1 MANTPKLALP
11 EITAS
16 QSGKYITHNAGLQ
29 ILDAFVFCS
38 AKDRTNT
45 PPGAPSEGDVYL
57 ITAVAA
63 GDWAGHEDDLTQYYN
78 SAWAFYT
85 PSAGWVC
92 WVDDEAEY
100 YRFSAAWE
108 KLFGT
113 VIFDEITA
121 TIANITNL
129 HTTYN
134 ILDHTPASDQTGNGD
149 IIEDTVDE
157 NTVGFGGALC
167 LFSNGNWVDA
177 DHVEES
183 NGDAQMP
190 CLVLALEAGT
200 GASKKLLV
208 RGFARDD
215 SWTWNVGGEAG
226 KIYVGES
233 GALTQAQPATTG
245 DRIQV
250 VAYAKSST
258 VIFFNPD
265 NTIIEYVE

>member
-1 MANTPKLALP
+1 MANTPKLSIP
-11 EITAS
+11 EIAAA
-16 QSGKYITHNAGLQ
+16 QSSKYVTHNSALQ
-29 ILDAFVFCS
+29 MLDAFVFCS
-38 AKDRTNT
+38 VKDRTNT

-129 HTTYN
+129 NTTYN

-157 NTVGFGGALC
+157 NTVGFGGALHIDTD
-167 LFSNGNWVDA
+167 GNWIDA
-177 DHVEES
+177 S
-183 NGDAQMP
+183 QDAAATLP
-190 CLVLALEAGT
+190 CRALALEAGT
-200 GASKKLLV
+200 GADKKLLLK
-208 RGFARDD
+208 GFIRDD
-215 SWTWNVGGEAG
+215 TWTWTPGGDIYAG
-226 KIYVGES
+226 AA
-233 GALTQAQPATTG
+233 GALTQTVPASG
-245 DRIQV
+245 KFLQILGH
-250 VAYAKSST
+250 AKSAT
-258 VIFFNPD
+258 VVYFNP
-265 NTIIEYVE
+265 NLIIIEIA